1 MKKSIGGKIYT
12 ILAVLSILFI
22 MVVVVNGMAMGSI
35 QENNDDI
42 STYLEMQQAKAG
54 ASTAFQQVQL
64 YGNLSFYKKDKPDE
78 KEVVK
83 EKLADSLATMNT
95 KIDELLSICGRLDN
109 SELYAA
115 CQAWDEAAVTYTAYI
130 EDILTDL
137 ASDNYNAVRNKVNFL
152 ALNTVPMQDAET
164 AFDTVM
170 ISGQENIITTSAKKI
185 GSTNTQNS
193 LYLVLFVVVIVI
205 TILVIRVSIAAPARL
220 TGKMLDQIVTKL
232 QKNEGDLT
240 ERIPTKSKDEIGQMT
255 KGINAFIEQLQQLM
269 QKLKVD
275 SAHMMD
281 SAQLMRAELADSNK
295 NVSGVSEAMEMMA
308 ASIEEISATLDQI
321 AAGSSGVTGEV
332 DSVGAQVED
341 GVGLVS
347 EIKKR
352 ANTMHRNTI
361 KNKDAAGVILGD
373 IQADLKHAVEESRSV
388 ERIKELTG
396 DILSIA
402 GQTNLLSLNASIE
415 AARAGDAGRG
425 FAVVADEI
433 RGLADNSSNTANN
446 IQVLSDTVIQAV
458 ERLATNAEKMLEFI
472 NSNVMKDYDGFVD
485 IVEQYER
492 DADSVNTILVEI
504 SNNTNR
510 INETMQGI
518 NNGINDISRAV
529 DESAK
534 EVAGV
539 ADSVQALAGKMEQ
552 IQGETEKNHQ
562 ISVQLDSEV
571 KRFKKV

>member
-1 MKKSIGGKIYT
+1 
-12 ILAVLSILFI
+12 
-22 MVVVVNGMAMGSI
+22 
-35 QENNDDI
+35 
-42 STYLEMQQAKAG
+42 
-54 ASTAFQQVQL
+54 
-64 YGNLSFYKKDKPDE
+64 
-78 KEVVK
+78 
-83 EKLADSLATMNT
+83 
-95 KIDELLSICGRLDN
+95 
-109 SELYAA
+109 
-115 CQAWDEAAVTYTAYI
+115 
-130 EDILTDL
+130 
-137 ASDNYNAVRNKVNFL
+137 
-152 ALNTVPMQDAET
+152 MQDAET
-164 AFDTVM
+164 AFDNIM
-170 ISGQENIITTSAKKI
+170 IAGQENIIKTSTEKI
-185 GSTNTQNS
+185 SATNAQNS
-193 LYLVLFVVVIVI
+193 LYMVLFVIVIVV
-205 TILVIRVSIAAPARL
+205 TILIIRVTIAAPARL
-220 TGKMLDQIVTKL
+220 TGRVLNQIVTKL

-255 KGINAFIEQLQQLM
+255 NGINSFIEQLQQLM

-275 SAHMMD
+275 SAHMME
-281 SAQLMRAELADSNK
+281 SAKLMRAELADSNK
-295 NVSGVSEAMEMMA
+295 NVSSVSEAMEMMA

-321 AAGSSGVTGEV
+321 AAGSGGVTGEV
-332 DSVGAQVED
+332 NSVGVQVKD

-347 EIKKR
+347 EIKER

-361 KNKDAAGVILGD
+361 KNKDAASTILGD

-446 IQVLSDTVIQAV
+446 IQTISDMVIQAV
-458 ERLATNAEKMLEFI
+458 DRLATNAEKMLEFV
-472 NSNVMKDYDGFVD
+472 NSSVMKDYDGFVD

-492 DADSVNTILVEI
+492 DADSVNSILVEI
-504 SNNTNR
+504 SNNTDR
-510 INETMQGI
+510 INETIRGI

-552 IQGETEKNHQ
+552 IQEETEKNQQ